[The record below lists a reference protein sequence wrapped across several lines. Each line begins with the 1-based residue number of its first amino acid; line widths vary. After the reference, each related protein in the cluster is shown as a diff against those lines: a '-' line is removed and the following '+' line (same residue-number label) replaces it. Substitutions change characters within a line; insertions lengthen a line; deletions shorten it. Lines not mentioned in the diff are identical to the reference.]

1 MPSSKLSLVLALC
14 LKVKGSLIVPLNRN
28 DAVQQEF
35 YFCPQKICLSSM
47 PIWSN
52 VRYLNGVDAD
62 AGIADSDKDNIAK
75 DLGIVVI

>member
-1 MPSSKLSLVLALC
+1 M
-14 LKVKGSLIVPLNRN
+14 PLNRN
-28 DAVQQEF
+28 DAVKQEF